1 MCDASAGT
9 DDSDCDS
16 VARHV
21 APYVALIAVD
31 HDREP
36 NFVVC
41 RVEAVAV
48 RVAGEHDIDAG
59 LVEDR
64 QEQIPEVVAAV
75 PRSAVERNM
84 EEDDACR
91 GVAEGFGGHRPAEP
105 FALFAAIGVVVGKP
119 SVFDVRVR
127 LVFAAVE
134 QQETDRSDFAELV
147 VTAVARREIVVQTVG
162 EDAARLMV
170 AAVVEYRGL
179 RGVKVYRGVDEI
191 RNNCSSFSMLLD
203 MSPLSITKSCLPKL
217 ISRHSSVMS
226 SARPWMSFR
235 MTNEQSVPVAGN
247 VRNRNGAR
255 L

>member
-1 MCDASAGT
+1 MPCTETVQGIVFSASLAEWEFVCVCDASAGT
-9 DDSDCDS
+9 DDSDRDS
-16 VARHV
+16 VACHV

-91 GVAEGFGGHRPAEP
+91 GVVEGFGGHRPAEP

-127 LVFAAVE
+127 LVFP
-134 QQETDRSDFAELV
+134 QSSSKKQTDPTL
-147 VTAVARREIVVQTVG
+147 
-162 EDAARLMV
+162 
-170 AAVVEYRGL
+170 
-179 RGVKVYRGVDEI
+179 
-191 RNNCSSFSMLLD
+191 
-203 MSPLSITKSCLPKL
+203 
-217 ISRHSSVMS
+217 
-226 SARPWMSFR
+226 
-235 MTNEQSVPVAGN
+235 QSW
-247 VRNRNGAR
+247 
-255 L
+255 

>member
-1 MCDASAGT
+1 MSRTTGLKNREIAEPGSTSASRPSKSISGRRSPSFGSGSAAADFCGFSSEKQKMPCTETVQGIAFSASLAEWEFVCVCDASAGT

-64 QEQIPEVVAAV
+64 PGTDSGGGCCRATFRRRAEYGGRRRV
-75 PRSAVERNM
+75 PRR
-84 EEDDACR
+84 CGR
-91 GVAEGFGGHRPAEP
+91 FRRPPPAEP

-119 SVFDVRVR
+119 PYSMSVSG
-127 LVFAAVE
+127 LSSP
-134 QQETDRSDFAELV
+134 QSSSKKQTDPTL
-147 VTAVARREIVVQTVG
+147 
-162 EDAARLMV
+162 
-170 AAVVEYRGL
+170 
-179 RGVKVYRGVDEI
+179 
-191 RNNCSSFSMLLD
+191 
-203 MSPLSITKSCLPKL
+203 
-217 ISRHSSVMS
+217 
-226 SARPWMSFR
+226 
-235 MTNEQSVPVAGN
+235 QSW
-247 VRNRNGAR
+247 
-255 L
+255 

>member
-9 DDSDCDS
+9 DDSDRDS

-147 VTAVARREIVVQTVG
+147 VAAVTRREIVVQTVG

-191 RNNCSSFSMLLD
+191 PEQLL
-203 MSPLSITKSCLPKL
+203 L
-217 ISRHSSVMS
+217 IFNAAGHVAVEHYEVVFAEIDFPAQFGHVVGASVDVVQDDERTVGSRC
-226 SARPWMSFR
+226 R
-235 MTNEQSVPVAGN
+235 EC
-247 VRNRNGAR
+247 RNRNGAR